1 LAEGRTMILSRIEQT
16 PFARLFANLLTVP
29 DKKMSQ
35 TERLYRIT
43 QIVESRGPVSFAD
56 LAAELEVS
64 RATLKRDL
72 AMLRNSFNAPIEFD
86 RFAGGYRFGR
96 PGPGPRFE
104 LPGLWF
110 SADEIL
116 ALMTMHQMLVSLDA
130 GGLLGPHIKPL
141 MERLTRAL
149 GSDAGNAQEVL
160 KRVKLLPSQQRRVEL
175 KWFEVIG
182 RALMTRRR
190 LKIDYFTRYKNER
203 SEREVSPQRLVHYR
217 GNWYLD
223 AYCHRSDGVR
233 MFSLDSIENA
243 VLLEEKAKEVSLKQ
257 VDEQTAGGYGIYRGT
272 KLAWATLVFSPE
284 AARWVRAEV
293 WHDQQKGRDL
303 ADGRYELKIPYS
315 EAPELVMD
323 ILRHGENVEVVEP
336 AELRKRVAERLAK
349 AAARYKG

>member
-1 LAEGRTMILSRIEQT
+1 MILSRIDQT
-16 PFARLFANLLTVP
+16 PFARLFASLLEVP
-29 DKKMSQ
+29 ETKMSQ

-43 QIVESRGPVSFAD
+43 QIVEGRGPISFND

-72 AMLRNSFNAPIEFD
+72 AMLRNSFNAPLEFD
-86 RFAGGYRFGR
+86 RFAGGYRFGKQ
-96 PGPGPRFE
+96 GPGPRFE

-110 SADEIL
+110 SSDEIL

-141 MERLTRAL
+141 MERLSKAL

-160 KRVKLLPSQQRRVEL
+160 KRVKLLPAQQRRVEL

-190 LKIDYFTRYKNER
+190 LNIDYFTRYRNER

-223 AYCHRSDGVR
+223 AYCHRSEGVR
-233 MFSLDSIENA
+233 MFSVDSIEKA
-243 VLLEEKAKEVSLKQ
+243 VLLDEKAKEVSLKQ
-257 VDEQTAGGYGIYRGT
+257 VDQETAGGYGIYRGT
-272 KLAWATLVFSPE
+272 RLTWATLVFAPE
-284 AARWVRAEV
+284 AARWVRSEV
-293 WHDQQKGRDL
+293 WHDDQKGRAL
-303 ADGRYELKIPYS
+303 PDGRYELMIPYS
-315 EAPELVMD
+315 EAPELEMD

-336 AELRKRVAERLAK
+336 VELRKRVAERLGK
-349 AAARYKG
+349 AAAKYAG